1 MRESAKHQGGI
12 HPICGDGAACTA
24 PDHAENHENIAW
36 TPVEYI
42 HTETHGDEE
51 WIEPRNY
58 YLTKDTILANSAYSR
73 KIVVTGDV
81 KICLNGH
88 TLKYRPRTTDTA
100 GLYRIYLRDDASFSI
115 CDCSKGQNGKIVQ
128 ISDDGK
134 SYSALFQCLRN
145 STLNLFGG
153 EISGGGSSK
162 VPDNTAYPGA
172 VKLYGGTFNMYGG
185 KITNCTANAQSVIDV
200 DSASASGLYKGQPNV
215 PGVFNMYG
223 GEISGN
229 KMTPYKGQHNTA
241 AIDATYNNVNI
252 YGENL

>member
-42 HTETHGDEE
+42 HTETHGTEE
-51 WIEPRNY
+51 WIEPGNY

-100 GLYRIYLRDDASFSI
+100 GLCRNLSGETTPASLSATARRDKTARSFRFRMTGNRIRH
-115 CDCSKGQNGKIVQ
+115 CSNACGTARP
-128 ISDDGK
+128 ISLAAK
-134 SYSALFQCLRN
+134 SAAAAAAARCRIILPIQ
-145 STLNLFGG
+145 
-153 EISGGGSSK
+153 
-162 VPDNTAYPGA
+162 
-172 VKLYGGTFNMYGG
+172 
-185 KITNCTANAQSVIDV
+185 AQ
-200 DSASASGLYKGQPNV
+200 
-215 PGVFNMYG
+215 
-223 GEISGN
+223 
-229 KMTPYKGQHNTA
+229 
-241 AIDATYNNVNI
+241 
-252 YGENL
+252 